1 MANSYFKPINYY
13 IENRFVCNKKYQD
26 SYSNVKRIVVV
37 GDIHGDFNILITC
50 LKKAKVINDSRE
62 WIGGSA
68 HVVQLGD
75 ILDKG
80 GRGINSSAQSME
92 EFSIFEF
99 LNYLDTEAEK
109 HGGKVHYLIG
119 NHEIMN
125 IQGDFRYVHK
135 KHLNH
140 TGNKIRRHLFE
151 PGGYMAKLL
160 ACHSYGVLK
169 INKWFFCH
177 AGLLPKHVS
186 SKSISQINEIVRN
199 ILTGKKK
206 GGLSKYEEDLLF
218 SKDSIFW
225 NREYFFNQN
234 KCNIL
239 NKTLEILNEKD
250 GGLIVGHTIH
260 KHITPECNKKL
271 WFADVGLSPAFG
283 NLYSN
288 IELLEIVNNKP
299 RVIK

>member
-1 MANSYFKPINYY
+1 MSNSYFKPINYY
-13 IENRFVCNKKYQD
+13 IENKFVCNKKFKDTYD
-26 SYSNVKRIVVV
+26 NIRRIIVI

-50 LKKAKVINDSRE
+50 LKKAKVINSSNE
-62 WIGGSA
+62 WIGKDT

-80 GRGINSSAQSME
+80 GRGIDSSAQSME

-109 HGGKVHYLIG
+109 YGGRVHYLIG

-135 KHLNH
+135 THLNH
-140 TGNKIRRHLFE
+140 TGNQIRRHLFE

-160 ACHSYGVLK
+160 ACHSYGILK
-169 INKWFFCH
+169 INNWYFCH
-177 AGLLPKHVS
+177 AGLLPQHVNT
-186 SKSISQINEIVRN
+186 KTITQINSIIRN
-199 ILTGKKK
+199 ILRGNKK
-206 GGLSKYEEDLLF
+206 GGLSQYEEDLLF

-225 NREYFFNQN
+225 NREYFFNTN
-234 KCNIL
+234 KCDIL
-239 NKTLEILNEKD
+239 NKTLELLKQKD
-250 GGLIVGHTIH
+250 GGLIVGHTVH
-260 KHITPECNKKL
+260 KNITPECNNKL

-283 NLYSN
+283 DLYSN
-288 IELLEIVNNKP
+288 VEILEIVNNKP
-299 RVIK
+299 RIIK

>member
-13 IENRFVCNKKYQD
+13 IENKFVCNKNYKD
-26 SYSNVKRIVVV
+26 IYSNVKRIVVV
-37 GDIHGDFNILITC
+37 GDIHGDFNILMTC

-62 WIGGSA
+62 WIGRDT

-80 GRGINSSAQSME
+80 GRGIKSSAQSME

-99 LNYLDTEAEK
+99 LNYLDSEAEK

-140 TGNKIRRHLFE
+140 TGNEIRRQLFE

-169 INKWFFCH
+169 INKWYFCH
-177 AGLLPKHVS
+177 AGLLPKHVN
-186 SKSISQINEIVRN
+186 SKSISEINSIIRN
-199 ILTGKKK
+199 ILRGNKK
-206 GGLSKYEEDLLF
+206 GGLTKYEEELLF

-225 NREYFFNQN
+225 NREYFFNKN
-234 KCNIL
+234 KCDIL
-239 NKTLEILNEKD
+239 DKTLEILNQKD
-250 GGLIVGHTIH
+250 GGLIVGHTVH
-260 KHITPECNKKL
+260 KHITPECNNKL

-288 IELLEIVNNKP
+288 VEILEIVDNKP
-299 RVIK
+299 RIIK